1 MNKKIKIVNIFKYI
15 FLSLISFISIFPF
28 IWMVIAIT
36 NKSVD
41 ITNGTLIPGN
51 YFFENL
57 KNLLASDLKY
67 FTAFKNSLIIAI
79 ITTILAMIISSLAG
93 YAFEVYKSKARER
106 VFNFI
111 LLSMMVP
118 FAALIVPL
126 FRLFSSFNKVSLLK
140 GVAINTSGSVIIIS
154 VATAFLIFFFRQNTK
169 TFPKD
174 LIEAARID
182 GLGEVGIFFRI
193 FMPTMKS
200 TYAAATIVT
209 FMASWNSYLWP
220 LIALQS
226 PEKRTLPLVIS
237 ALGSSYT
244 PDYGMIMTAVVIAT
258 LPTALIFFL
267 MQKHFVAGMTGSVKG

>member
-1 MNKKIKIVNIFKYI
+1 MNKKFSIANLLKYI
-15 FLSLISFISIFPF
+15 FLSILSFISIFPF
-28 IWMVIAIT
+28 IWMIIATT

-41 ITNGTLIPGN
+41 VTRGTLLPGG
-51 YFFENL
+51 YFVENL

-67 FTAFKNSLIIAI
+67 TSAFKNSLVIAI
-79 ITTILAMIISSLAG
+79 VTTLLAMLISSLSG
-93 YAFEVYKSKARER
+93 YAFEVYRSKTRDKI
-106 VFNFI
+106 FNFI

-118 FAALIVPL
+118 FAALMVPL
-126 FRLFSSFNKVSLLK
+126 FRLFSKFKGIALLNAV
-140 GVAINTSGSVIIIS
+140 GLNTNGSVIIIS
-154 VATAFLIFFFRQNTK
+154 IATAFLIFFFRQNTK
-169 TFPKD
+169 SFPKD

-182 GLGEVGIFFRI
+182 GLGEVGIFFKI
-193 FMPTMKS
+193 YMPTMKS

>member
-1 MNKKIKIVNIFKYI
+1 MNKKFNILSILKYV
-15 FLSLISFISIFPF
+15 FLSVLSFISIFPF
-28 IWMVIAIT
+28 IWMIIATT

-41 ITNGTLIPGN
+41 VTKGTLIPGS
-51 YFFENL
+51 YFLENL

-67 FTAFKNSLIIAI
+67 SLAFKNSLVIAV
-79 ITTILAMIISSLAG
+79 ITTALAMLVSSLAG
-93 YAFEVYKSKARER
+93 YAFEVYKNKTRDR
-106 VFNFI
+106 VFSFI

-118 FAALIVPL
+118 FAALMVPL
-126 FRLFSSFNKVSLLK
+126 FRLFSKFKSMGPLK
-140 GVAINTSGSVIIIS
+140 AVAINTSGSVIIIS

-169 TFPKD
+169 NFPKD

-182 GLGEVGIFFRI
+182 GLSEIGIFFRI
-193 FMPTMKS
+193 YMPTMKS

-209 FMASWNSYLWP
+209 FMGSWNSYLWP

-258 LPTALIFFL
+258 LPTAIIFFL